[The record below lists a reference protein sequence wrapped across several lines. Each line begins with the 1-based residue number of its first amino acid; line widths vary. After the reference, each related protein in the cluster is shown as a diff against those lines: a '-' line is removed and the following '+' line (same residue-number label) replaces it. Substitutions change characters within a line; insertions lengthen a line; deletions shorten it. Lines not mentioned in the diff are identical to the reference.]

1 MLSGKD
7 LAMEVRTDLK
17 RKVRSQRA
25 FLSENM
31 LSRNNLQVE
40 EIKNNDPNF
49 KPGLV
54 IVQVRRRKSYIGQFH
69 IFLKQP
75 REYSIIFV
83 SLYDILGGIHLVHI
97 G

>member
-1 MLSGKD
+1 MVATVLSGKE
-7 LAMEVRTDLK
+7 LAIEVRNDLK

-31 LSRNNLQVE
+31 VSRNNMQVE

-54 IVQVRRRKSYIGQFH
+54 IVQVCCKRKISYVLFH
-69 IFLKQP
+69 LFLKQP
-75 REYSIIFV
+75 
-83 SLYDILGGIHLVHI
+83 
-97 G
+97 

>member
-1 MLSGKD
+1 MVATVLSGKE

-31 LSRNNLQVE
+31 VSRNNLQVE

-54 IVQVRRRKSYIGQFH
+54 IVQVCYKRKISYVLFH
-69 IFLKQP
+69 LFLKQP
-75 REYSIIFV
+75 
-83 SLYDILGGIHLVHI
+83 
-97 G
+97 